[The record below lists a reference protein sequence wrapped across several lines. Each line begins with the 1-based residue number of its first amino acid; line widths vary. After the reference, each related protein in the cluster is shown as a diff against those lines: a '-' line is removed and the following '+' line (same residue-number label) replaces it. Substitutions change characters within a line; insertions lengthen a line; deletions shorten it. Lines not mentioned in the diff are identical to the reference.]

1 MEQYSSSQKLI
12 SPDVLT
18 QFRKLDLNYWMH
30 PEKFI
35 EFVNQPPSFKNIP
48 NQISQKILNY
58 TNRDNWCQILKKQYS
73 KIDRS
78 DPIHAQINKFQSES
92 TFAVTCAHQ
101 PCLLGGP
108 LYWWIKIAHTIKI
121 ARELNIQYPQYH
133 FIPVYYS
140 GNEDHDFDEINHLW
154 IFNKK
159 LAWNTLQTGPVGRMS
174 LDGMNE
180 LFEEILSFFTNDEE
194 AKKLICSIQA
204 LKEEAECY
212 EGFLMHFV
220 HFLFGSY
227 GLVYFNPDQ
236 VEAKKILIPILSKE
250 LTEQMVLEHTSSK
263 IKGLESLTY
272 PIQANPRD
280 INIFYLAPQYRSRIV
295 LENKIFSTIDKKYN
309 WTSQEILEE
318 LNSNPENFSP
328 NVLIRPLFQ
337 ETLLPN
343 LMFIGGGAE
352 IAYWLQL
359 KDIFAYCTITFPMLK
374 RRASVVLIGENA
386 QNKIANLGL
395 NNFDFLEPISQIEEK
410 LIKLKSNFPQEL
422 ELIGNEISLGYEKL
436 IQLSKNIIKGDN
448 TGLLAEIKKM
458 ENILDKLLHKLQ
470 KDEKLKFET
479 DLTKVQKIKE
489 SLFPDN
495 NLQERKES
503 GFQYFMQYGWSFI
516 DELIEKLPG
525 DNDSLVVLLEK

>member
-1 MEQYSSSQKLI
+1 M
-12 SPDVLT
+12 
-18 QFRKLDLNYWMH
+18 
-30 PEKFI
+30 
-35 EFVNQPPSFKNIP
+35 
-48 NQISQKILNY
+48 
-58 TNRDNWCQILKKQYS
+58 
-73 KIDRS
+73 
-78 DPIHAQINKFQSES
+78 
-92 TFAVTCAHQ
+92 
-101 PCLLGGP
+101 
-108 LYWWIKIAHTIKI
+108 
-121 ARELNIQYPQYH
+121 
-133 FIPVYYS
+133 
-140 GNEDHDFDEINHLW
+140 
-154 IFNKK
+154 
-159 LAWNTLQTGPVGRMS
+159 
-174 LDGMNE
+174 
-180 LFEEILSFFTNDEE
+180 
-194 AKKLICSIQA
+194 
-204 LKEEAECY
+204 
-212 EGFLMHFV
+212 
-220 HFLFGSY
+220 
-227 GLVYFNPDQ
+227 
-236 VEAKKILIPILSKE
+236 IPILSKE
-250 LTEQMVLEHTSSK
+250 LTEHMVLEHTSSK

-395 NNFDFLEPISQIEEK
+395 DNFDFLEPISQIEEK

>member
-1 MEQYSSSQKLI
+1 M
-12 SPDVLT
+12 
-18 QFRKLDLNYWMH
+18 
-30 PEKFI
+30 
-35 EFVNQPPSFKNIP
+35 
-48 NQISQKILNY
+48 
-58 TNRDNWCQILKKQYS
+58 
-73 KIDRS
+73 
-78 DPIHAQINKFQSES
+78 
-92 TFAVTCAHQ
+92 
-101 PCLLGGP
+101 
-108 LYWWIKIAHTIKI
+108 
-121 ARELNIQYPQYH
+121 
-133 FIPVYYS
+133 
-140 GNEDHDFDEINHLW
+140 
-154 IFNKK
+154 
-159 LAWNTLQTGPVGRMS
+159 
-174 LDGMNE
+174 
-180 LFEEILSFFTNDEE
+180 
-194 AKKLICSIQA
+194 
-204 LKEEAECY
+204 
-212 EGFLMHFV
+212 
-220 HFLFGSY
+220 
-227 GLVYFNPDQ
+227 
-236 VEAKKILIPILSKE
+236 
-250 LTEQMVLEHTSSK
+250 
-263 IKGLESLTY
+263 
-272 PIQANPRD
+272 
-280 INIFYLAPQYRSRIV
+280 
-295 LENKIFSTIDKKYN
+295 
-309 WTSQEILEE
+309 EE

-337 ETLLPN
+337 ETLMPN

-374 RRASVVLIGENA
+374 RRASVVLFGENA

-395 NNFDFLEPISQIEEK
+395 EYFDFLEPISQIEEK